1 MSLSPLPITTTRV
14 TTEETR
20 GTESTF
26 KRKYANSY
34 DGLKRYPHFLERKSA
49 VDDERGGIR
58 FSKAVFV
65 NSDGEAA
72 SVRRVAPFGQFRHFG
87 IETDQI
93 SLSLSLSFIPFS
105 FTPSPSFSLL
115 IIFNLSPLLLY
126 HSNSLSLIFV
136 FIDKRNSFVL
146 LS

>member
-93 SLSLSLSFIPFS
+93 SLSLSFIPFS
-105 FTPSPSFSLL
+105 FTPSPSFLLL

>member
-72 SVRRVAPFGQFRHFG
+72 SVRRVAPFGQFRHFVSKR
-87 IETDQI
+87 IR